1 MAAGERTEKATPRKR
16 EDARKKGQVA
26 RSADLSGAVV
36 LLAGLFAVGVTGSSI
51 AQRMGEAMRAALAL
65 GAQPDVVSASTIG
78 QIFMDAGSQVA
89 LAVAPVAGAC
99 ALAALVV
106 SAGQVGL
113 RPMPG
118 ALKPDPKRLNP
129 VQGAKN
135 IFGPNALFE
144 TGKNLAKVGVVAT
157 VVLAAL
163 LPNITQTAA
172 LVGMSPIELAS
183 RLAHDV
189 RGIATRA
196 AVAYLLIGIVDLVYQ
211 RWRHEKSLRMD
222 KQEVKEEQ
230 KNYALPAEV
239 RGAMRRRQ
247 IANARAR
254 MMAAVP
260 EADVVVTN
268 PTHYSVALRYDG
280 TSPAPEVVA
289 KGQDLIALRIREIAA
304 EHGIP
309 VVPDPPL
316 ARSLHASVEVGQQI
330 PEELFHA
337 VAQILAYVYRTA
349 GRRPARPLATA

>member
-1 MAAGERTEKATPRKR
+1 MPGERTEKATPRR
-16 EDARKKGQVA
+16 RDEARKKGQVA

-36 LLAGLFAVGVTGSSI
+36 LLAGLFTLGVTGPSM
-51 AQRMGEAMRAALAL
+51 ADRMGQAMRTALSL
-65 GAQPDVVSASTIG
+65 GAQPDVVSVSSIG
-78 QIFMDAGSQVA
+78 QIFMQAGSQVA
-89 LAVAPVAGAC
+89 LAVAPVAIAC
-99 ALAALVV
+99 AVAAFVV

-118 ALKPDPKRLNP
+118 AIKPDPKRINP
-129 VQGAKN
+129 LQGAKN

-144 TGKNLAKVGVVAT
+144 TGKNLVKVGVVAT

-163 LPNITQTAA
+163 LPNITQMAS

-183 RLAHDV
+183 RLSHDV
-189 RGIATRA
+189 RGIAMRA
-196 AVAYLLIGIVDLVYQ
+196 AIAYLLIGIVDLAYQ
-211 RWRHEKSLRMD
+211 RWRHEKGLRMD

-239 RGAMRRRQ
+239 RGAIRRRQ
-247 IANARAR
+247 MANARAR

-268 PTHYSVALRYDG
+268 PTHYSVALKYDG
-280 TSPAPEVVA
+280 ASPAPQVVA
-289 KGQDLIALRIREIAA
+289 KGKDIIALRIRELAA
-304 EHGIP
+304 EHGVP

-337 VAQILAYVYRTA
+337 VAQVLAYVYRAA
-349 GRRPARPLATA
+349 GRRKLATA

>member
-1 MAAGERTEKATPRKR
+1 MAGERTEKATPKR
-16 EDARKKGQVA
+16 REEARKKGQVA

-36 LLAGLFAVGVTGSSI
+36 MLAGLFALGATGSSMT
-51 AQRMGEAMRAALAL
+51 QRMGDAMRSALQL
-65 GAQPDVVSASTIG
+65 GAQPDAVGVSSIG
-78 QIFMDAGSQVA
+78 QIFLDSGTQAA

-113 RPMPG
+113 KPRPG
-118 ALKPDPKRLNP
+118 AIKPDPKRMNP
-129 VQGAKN
+129 VTGFKN
-135 IFGPNALFE
+135 IFGPNAIFE
-144 TGKNLAKVGVVAT
+144 TGKNLVKVGVVAA

-163 LPNITQTAA
+163 MPNVTQMGA
-172 LVGMSPIELAS
+172 LVGMSPIELTS

-189 RGIATRA
+189 RGIAMRA

-211 RWRHEKSLRMD
+211 RWRHEKGLRMD
-222 KQEVKEEQ
+222 KQEVKDEQ

-239 RGAMRRRQ
+239 RGMIRRRQ

-268 PTHYSVALRYDG
+268 PTHYSVALKYDG
-280 TSPAPEVVA
+280 TSPAPEVIA

-304 EHGIP
+304 EHGVPI
-309 VVPDPPL
+309 VPDPPL

-330 PEELFHA
+330 PEELFHG
-337 VAQILAYVYRTA
+337 VAQILAYVYRAA
-349 GRRPARPLATA
+349 GRRKAVTA